1 MRTYDRFELERIHA
15 AAWQV
20 IGARTR
26 LRACAITTDGAFKRL
41 QCSGCKHTSFLKQ
54 NGDSVESW
62 GACWPEAV
70 TEHLLFLPLTSS
82 GPNPIDPFYFAES
95 FMNTGFRRLL
105 LPFSLVLALGTGLGL
120 SIDRFFGEED
130 TYEQLQKM
138 EDTFL
143 LINRQYV
150 EEIDPAVLAESAI
163 RSMLSELDPHSA
175 YIDAESIGRVQE
187 DYQGSFG
194 GIGIWF
200 EAPPEDTAKVT
211 STIPDGPGEAV
222 GLMAGDRMFAVDDSV
237 IVGMGSIPIQNLI
250 KGPIG
255 SDVRISIKRPG
266 VSAPFDVVIER
277 ASIPLYSVDSS
288 YMMDPQTGYVRIG
301 RFAMTTHQEFVEHVT
316 RLKNLGME
324 RLVLDLRGNPGGIK
338 ETAVRIA
345 DEMLDGAGVI
355 VTTEGRVSQEN
366 IIDRISPGGL
376 LTEEPVIILVDEY
389 TASGSEI
396 ISGAVQDHDRA
407 LIVGRR
413 TFGKGLVQRPFRLR
427 DGSVVQMTVARY
439 FMPSGR
445 LIQTPYETGNS
456 EDYYADKFTDY
467 EAATYRPEEYL
478 ADIPDSLR
486 YSTDNGR
493 LVFGGGGV
501 MPDIVIPPD
510 STSDLNAPIV
520 QASIRRGWAF
530 LYARQ
535 FMDTSEGLAMRQQW
549 APSPDR
555 FFNEYEIDTNH
566 WNGFTSYAQENGLAD
581 ADENGEVMFSLSDL
595 EAHRETLEVVLKA
608 RMAQRLYRSE
618 AWYPVYNQID
628 PTIGQIEALWVH
640 AVSLAEN
647 GTMAAN

>member
-1 MRTYDRFELERIHA
+1 M
-15 AAWQV
+15 QS
-20 IGARTR
+20 G
-26 LRACAITTDGAFKRL
+26 FKRL
-41 QCSGCKHTSFLKQ
+41 
-54 NGDSVESW
+54 V
-62 GACWPEAV
+62 
-70 TEHLLFLPLTSS
+70 
-82 GPNPIDPFYFAES
+82 
-95 FMNTGFRRLL
+95 

-120 SIDRFFGEED
+120 TLDNLFGQED

-150 EEIDPAVLAESAI
+150 EETDPSALAEAAI
-163 RSMLSELDPHSA
+163 RAMLDELDPHSA
-175 YIDAESIGRVQE
+175 YIDIDTIGRVQE

-211 STIPDGPGEAV
+211 STIPDGPGEAA
-222 GLMAGDRMFAVDDSV
+222 GLMAGDRMIAVDDSS
-237 IVGMGSIPIQNLI
+237 IVGLTSIPIQNLI
-250 KGPIG
+250 KGPI
-255 SDVRISIKRPG
+255 DTNVTITVKRPG
-266 VSAPFDVVIER
+266 VSEPYDVVLTR
-277 ASIPLYSVDSS
+277 ATIPLYSVDSS
-288 YMMDPQTGYVRIG
+288 CMMDEQTGYVRIG

-316 RLKNLGME
+316 RLKGLGME

-345 DEMLDGAGVI
+345 DEMLSDAGVI
-355 VTTEGRVSQEN
+355 VTTEGRVAQEN

-376 LTEEPVIILVDEY
+376 LTEEPVIILVDEQ

-413 TFGKGLVQRPFRLR
+413 TFGKGLVQRPFQLR

-456 EDYYADKFTDY
+456 EDYYQDKLADY
-467 EAATYRPEEYL
+467 EAATFRPDEYL
-478 ADIPDSLR
+478 ADFPDSLR

-493 LVFGGGGV
+493 VVFGGGGV

-510 STSDLNAPIV
+510 STTALNTAIV
-520 QASIRRGWAF
+520 RASFQRAWAF
-530 LYARQ
+530 LYARS
-535 FMDTSEGLAMRQQW
+535 FFDSPEGDQAREEW
-549 APSPDR
+549 AQVPGR
-555 FFNEYEIDTNH
+555 FFNEFQIDDTH
-566 WNGFTSYAQENGLAD
+566 WNGFVEVAEENGLNTV
-581 ADENGEVMFSLSDL
+581 DENGEAFFSRTDL
-595 EAHRETLEVVLKA
+595 EEQREILEVVLKA

-618 AWYPVYNQID
+618 AWYPVFNQID
-628 PTIGQIEALWVH
+628 PMIGQIDDLWVH
-640 AVSLAEN
+640 AESLAET
-647 GTMAAN
+647 GTMAASVGN

>member
-1 MRTYDRFELERIHA
+1 MPS
-15 AAWQV
+15 
-20 IGARTR
+20 
-26 LRACAITTDGAFKRL
+26 AFK
-41 QCSGCKHTSFLKQ
+41 
-54 NGDSVESW
+54 
-62 GACWPEAV
+62 
-70 TEHLLFLPLTSS
+70 
-82 GPNPIDPFYFAES
+82 
-95 FMNTGFRRLL
+95 RLL

-120 SIDRFFGEED
+120 TLDTLFSSED

-163 RSMLSELDPHSA
+163 RAMLDELDPHSV
-175 YIDAESIGRVQE
+175 YIDAEAIGRVQE
-187 DYQGSFG
+187 DYRGTFG

-237 IVGMGSIPIQNLI
+237 VVGMGSVEIQNLI

-255 SDVRISIKRPG
+255 TDVILSIKRPG
-266 VSAPFDVVIER
+266 VSEPFDVVITR
-277 ASIPLYSVDSS
+277 DTIPLYSIDSS
-288 YMMDPQTGYVRIG
+288 YMMDEQTGYVRIG
-301 RFAMTTHQEFVEHVT
+301 RFAMTTHNEFVEHVQ
-316 RLKNLGME
+316 RLKGLGMQ

-338 ETAVRIA
+338 MTAVQIA
-345 DEMLDGAGVI
+345 DELLTGSGVI
-355 VTTEGRVSQEN
+355 VTTEGRDPREN
-366 IIDRISPGGL
+366 EIDRITPGGL
-376 LTEEPVIILVDEY
+376 LTEEPVIILVDES

-413 TFGKGLVQRPFRLR
+413 TFGKGLVQRPFQLR

-445 LIQTPYETGNS
+445 LIQTPYETGHLD
-456 EDYYADKFTDY
+456 DYYADKFTDY
-467 EAATYRPEEYL
+467 EDATYRPDEYL

-493 LVFGGGGV
+493 IVFGGGGV

-510 STSDLNAPIV
+510 STSDLNAGVV

-530 LYARQ
+530 LYAREYL
-535 FMDTSEGLAMRQQW
+535 DSAEGMAVRQEW
-549 APSPDR
+549 AQNPDR
-555 FFNEYEIDTNH
+555 FFTEFQIDASH
-566 WNGFTSYAQENGLAD
+566 WNGFVTYAEENGLGDGAE
-581 ADENGEVMFSLSDL
+581 DEDGVGGFAAADL
-595 EAHRETLEVVLKA
+595 ETYRGTLEVVLKA
-608 RMAQRLYRSE
+608 RLAQRLYRSE
-618 AWYPVYNQID
+618 AWYPVFNSID
-628 PTIGQIEALWVH
+628 PMIGQIEALWVH
-640 AVSLAEN
+640 ARSLAEN
-647 GTMAAN
+647 GTMAINTDQ